1 MRAALRALISKPM
14 RSRSLAAILALLL
27 TACVPALV
35 MPSTTQLMLAL
46 LRPLVGLDPNAVNLY
61 EQPLIKS
68 RMTALLGEHYTTALT
83 LLRTADALQREG
95 PLFFVVS
102 RYTPVPELAER
113 AGLVWNADTNQ
124 MAVAIL
130 RGDGAQV
137 FSEVVQ
143 RRVAAIEDKAVEATI
158 ETAVDTAVDTAVSG
172 VAPRWPTVMQA
183 WLETATG
190 DPPAT
195 EAHGMP

>member
-1 MRAALRALISKPM
+1 M
-14 RSRSLAAILALLL
+14 RSRPRIALLALSLLL

-46 LRPLVGLDPNAVNLY
+46 LRPLVGLDPKAVNLY

-83 LLRTADALQREG
+83 LLRTADELQREG
-95 PLFFVVS
+95 PLFFIVS

-124 MAVAIL
+124 MAAAIL

-143 RRVAAIEDKAVEATI
+143 RRVAAIEDKAVEATV
-158 ETAVDTAVDTAVSG
+158 ETAIDTAVDTAVSG

-195 EAHGMP
+195 ETHGMP

>member
-1 MRAALRALISKPM
+1 M
-14 RSRSLAAILALLL
+14 RSRPLAAILALTLLL

-113 AGLVWNADTNQ
+113 AGLA
-124 MAVAIL
+124 L
-130 RGDGAQV
+130 RPL
-137 FSEVVQ
+137 F
-143 RRVAAIEDKAVEATI
+143 
-158 ETAVDTAVDTAVSG
+158 
-172 VAPRWPTVMQA
+172 
-183 WLETATG
+183 
-190 DPPAT
+190 
-195 EAHGMP
+195 